1 MYKYYQKLL
10 VFLQNTFGIK
20 FITMKDLE
28 FYIFE
33 NELWCISSDKKNKRI
48 SENDTEIINEI
59 LSIVREQY
67 PNAYNALSEC
77 TVRAPPLAQFNP
89 IKTRSGASTPSQLP
103 AAINTVYR
111 PKAMMSSQTRT
122 AKSFPREK
130 TQIFAKTGLTF
141 AHRCIIITIVSSE
154 QCVRLATNGFPV
166 FII

>member
-1 MYKYYQKLL
+1 MVRSVSYTHLSSSTACLSSNSSKSAAESMSPAAPMPQSKYK
-10 VFLQNTFGIK
+10 VFMQIPP
-20 FITMKDLE
+20 
-28 FYIFE
+28 
-33 NELWCISSDKKNKRI
+33 KNKKAH
-48 SENDTEIINEI
+48 E
-59 LSIVREQY
+59 
-67 PNAYNALSEC
+67 PH

-89 IKTRSGASTPSQLP
+89 IKTRFGASTPPQLP

-141 AHRCIIITIVSSE
+141 AHQCIIITIVSSE